1 MLISGYKILDKF
13 AELRHIFILMRFDFQ
28 NFSVQAV
35 ITVAPVS
42 AIDLL
47 YSQTQVFIRY
57 DLLVNSNSFHQG

>member
-47 YSQTQVFIRY
+47 YIQS
-57 DLLVNSNSFHQG
+57 HPK

>member
-1 MLISGYKILDKF
+1 MLISGCKILDKF
-13 AELRHIFILMRFDFQ
+13 AELCHIFILMRFDFQ